1 MLNLLGPN
9 SPEGGSKVGMKGTYR
24 VASTVGESVAV
35 AVGNGV
41 RVGKADV
48 GVGMFVGA
56 RGTISPDVAVVLRA
70 GTGLGVKVAGTIPG
84 ARVKVRVG
92 SAGSVAAATN
102 VGIATVCVDG
112 AWHPTKK
119 TRQIRLNQ
127 RQDRGG

>member
-70 GTGLGVKVAGTIPG
+70 GSGLGVKVAGTIP
-84 ARVKVRVG
+84 
-92 SAGSVAAATN
+92 
-102 VGIATVCVDG
+102 
-112 AWHPTKK
+112 
-119 TRQIRLNQ
+119 
-127 RQDRGG
+127 